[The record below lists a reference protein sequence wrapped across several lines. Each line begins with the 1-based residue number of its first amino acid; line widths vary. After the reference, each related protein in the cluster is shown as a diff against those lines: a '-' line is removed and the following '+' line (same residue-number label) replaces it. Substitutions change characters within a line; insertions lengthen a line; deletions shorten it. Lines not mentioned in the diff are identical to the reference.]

1 MKYGQ
6 QRVNMKYGQ
15 QRVKNPS
22 SQRINE
28 LERQLQ
34 FDRAEAEE
42 VKVKLDQQRKV
53 VCWYGL
59 IT

>member
-1 MKYGQ
+1 MV
-6 QRVNMKYGQ
+6 RFV
-15 QRVKNPS
+15 PT
-22 SQRINE
+22 QRINE

-53 VCWYGL
+53 VCCYDPYHM
-59 IT
+59 TVM